1 LIAFRQFGCTDFPA
15 NGAPIGDWFSHV
27 QVAGLTVGRKQSL
40 AIDIDK
46 LTEAELID
54 LNNRIVARLKFLH
67 QMRLHA
73 SMLEFSLGER
83 VSFKPD
89 GHPVLIGVI
98 TKYNRK
104 SVTVITE
111 TGQHW
116 TVAPVFLRKLKPVP
130 EADTEDVRVIRLSNN
145 QE

>member
-1 LIAFRQFGCTDFPA
+1 M
-15 NGAPIGDWFSHV
+15 
-27 QVAGLTVGRKQSL
+27 

-46 LTEAELID
+46 LTEPELVD
-54 LNNRIVARLKFLH
+54 LNNRIVARLRFLQ
-67 QMRLHA
+67 QMRAHA

-83 VSFKPD
+83 VSFQPE
-89 GHPVLIGVI
+89 GHPVLFGVI

-116 TVAPVFLRKLKPVP
+116 TVAPAFLRKLKPVR
-130 EADTEDVRVIRLSNN
+130 EAESEGGKVVSLTKK
-145 QE
+145 